1 MPYKVM
7 FFLPTLG
14 AGGAERTIT
23 QLANAFIN
31 KDISVSLV
39 VCDLTGKKAKL
50 LHEVDPAI
58 NLIDL
63 DCGRVVKSFSP
74 LRKLI
79 AESNYDAI
87 ISTQTH
93 ANLVCIFAK
102 VSARSSSTLI
112 VREVSTPSKNS
123 KKTGAAKKA
132 LQALVKSAYRYANT
146 IVCVSNGVQED
157 FKRFYN
163 YKMDNVTTIYNPVLD
178 DSYFEK
184 LKAPTENAF
193 FQPKTKVILGVGRLT
208 EAKNFQLLIK
218 SFSELYKQH
227 PECRLIILG
236 EGELR
241 EELEKLVDCLQL
253 NDVISLPGFDPN
265 PYAYFKYCDL
275 FVLSSNWEGLPG
287 VLIQALASNIKIVS
301 TNCPSGP
308 AEILAQSKY
317 GILTECDNVQAM
329 SVAMD
334 DALYGHY
341 VDYDKTQLNKHCK
354 LFYKETVTEAYL
366 QLIREK

>member
-1 MPYKVM
+1 MPHKIL

-23 QLANAFIN
+23 QLANAFVS
-31 KDISVSLV
+31 KGISVSLV
-39 VCDLTGKKAKL
+39 VCDLTGKKSKL
-50 LHEVDPAI
+50 LPEVNPEI

-63 DCGRVVKSFSP
+63 DCGRVIKAFSP

-79 AESNYDAI
+79 AENNYDAI

-102 VSARSSSTLI
+102 VAARSSSTLI

-123 KKTGAAKKA
+123 KRIGAAKKT
-132 LQALVKSAYRYANT
+132 LQALVKSAYRYADQV
-146 IVCVSNGVQED
+146 VCVSNGVQED

-163 YKMDNVTTIYNPVLD
+163 YKLDNVTTIYNPVLD

-184 LKAPTENAF
+184 LKAPTDHSF
-193 FQPKTKVILGVGRLT
+193 FQPDTKVIMGVGRLT

-218 SFSELYKQH
+218 SFSELHKKH

-241 EELEKLVDCLQL
+241 QELETLVDSL
-253 NDVISLPGFDPN
+253 NLNEVVSLSGFDAN
-265 PYAYFKYCDL
+265 PYAYFKYADL

-287 VLIQALASNIKIVS
+287 VLIQALASNVKVVS

-329 SVAMD
+329 SAAMD
-334 DALYGHY
+334 KALYGSY
-341 VDYDKTQLNKHCK
+341 VNYDKAEFDKHCQ
-354 LFYKETVTEAYL
+354 LFYKETVTDAYL
-366 QLIREK
+366 QLI